1 MTTLEPGRMLDGVFA
16 VRRKERRISR
26 KGAPYLALTLGD
38 ASGAISA
45 VIFDEADWFAGQF
58 EEGDRVRVAGE
69 VTSRGGRSVLR
80 VRSLR
85 PAEAADNDVDL
96 LPRSHRDPD
105 DMFGFVLG
113 LADEV
118 VDVGLRA
125 VLDAMTGDQGL
136 AEQWRTVPCT
146 RSGHHAYLGGLVE
159 HSVGVAMLC
168 QSLCTW
174 HPRVDSD
181 LLVTA
186 ALLHDIGYV
195 RCFTVGPATVDQ
207 TEEGRLLGH
216 VPIGQQMVGEIAH
229 TVGLSD
235 ERRLA
240 LLHVIGWHHGPP
252 AGAHISQ
259 ASAEAVAL
267 WRANA
272 MESGVKA
279 RLEGVSA
286 LDDTSISI

>member
-1 MTTLEPGRMLDGVFA
+1 MTNVTTLEPGRPIEGVFA
-16 VRRKERRISR
+16 VRRKERRMSR
-26 KGAPYLALTLGD
+26 KGSPYLALTLGD
-38 ASGAISA
+38 ATGTISA

-58 EEGDRVRVAGE
+58 EEGDRVRVTGE
-69 VTSRGGRSVLR
+69 VTARGGKSVLR

-85 PAEAADNDVDL
+85 PAEAADQDVDL
-96 LPRSHRDPD
+96 LPKSHRDPE

-118 VDVGLRA
+118 YEPGLRD
-125 VLDAMTGDQGL
+125 VLEAFTGDEAL
-136 AEQWRTVPCT
+136 AEKWRTVPCT
-146 RSGHHAYLGGLVE
+146 RNGHHAYLGGLVE

-174 HPRVDSD
+174 HPRVDAD

-186 ALLHDIGYV
+186 ALLHDIGLT
-195 RCFTVGPATVDQ
+195 RCFEVGEATVDQ
-207 TEEGRLLGH
+207 TEEGRMLGH
-216 VPIGQQMVGEIAH
+216 LVIGQQMVDQVARE
-229 TVGLSD
+229 VGLAD
-235 ERRLA
+235 DRRLA

-259 ASAEAVAL
+259 ASPEALAL

-286 LDDTSISI
+286 LDDA

>member
-1 MTTLEPGRMLDGVFA
+1 MPTVTTLEPGRPVEGVFA

-26 KGAPYLALTLGD
+26 KGAPFLALTLGD
-38 ASGAISA
+38 ATGTISA
-45 VIFDEADWFAGQF
+45 VIFDEPDWFAGQF
-58 EEGDRVRVAGE
+58 EEGDRVRVTGE
-69 VTSRGGRSVLR
+69 VTARGGKSVLR

-85 PAEAADNDVDL
+85 PAEAADPEVDL
-96 LPRSHRDPD
+96 LPRSHRDPA
-105 DMFGFVLG
+105 DMWGFVLG

-118 VDVGLRA
+118 YDPGLRGL
-125 VLDAMTGDQGL
+125 LDRMAGDDAL
-136 AEQWRTVPCT
+136 AETWRTVPCT

-174 HPRVDSD
+174 HPAVDSD

-186 ALLHDIGYV
+186 ALVHDIGHT
-195 RCFTVGPATVDQ
+195 RNWAVGPAVVEQ
-207 TEEGRLLGH
+207 TDEGKAIGH
-216 VPIGQQMVGEIAH
+216 LVIGQQM
-229 TVGLSD
+229 LD
-235 ERRLA
+235 EAARAVALPDEQRLA

-259 ASAEAVAL
+259 ASPEALAL

-272 MESGVKA
+272 MESSVKA

-286 LDDTSISI
+286 LEDHA

>member
-1 MTTLEPGRMLDGVFA
+1 MTTLEPGRPIEGVFA
-16 VRRKERRISR
+16 VRRKERRMSR
-26 KGAPYLALTLGD
+26 KGSPYLALTLGD
-38 ASGAISA
+38 ATGTISA

-58 EEGDRVRVAGE
+58 EEGDRVRVTGE
-69 VTSRGGRSVLR
+69 VTARGGKSVLR

-85 PAEAADNDVDL
+85 PAEAADQDVDL
-96 LPRSHRDPD
+96 LPKSHRDPE

-118 VDVGLRA
+118 IDPGLRD
-125 VLDAMTGDQGL
+125 VLQAFADDAEL
-136 AEQWRTVPCT
+136 AQMWRTVPCT
-146 RSGHHAYLGGLVE
+146 RNGHHAYLGGLIE

-181 LLVTA
+181 LLVAA

-195 RCFTVGPATVDQ
+195 RCFVVGEATVDQ
-207 TEEGRLLGH
+207 TEEGRMLGH
-216 VPIGQQMVGEIAH
+216 LVIGQQMVDEVSH
-229 TVGLSD
+229 QVGLAPD
-235 ERRLA
+235 RRLA

-252 AGAHISQ
+252 PGAHISG
-259 ASAEAVAL
+259 ASPEAIAL

-272 MESGVKA
+272 MEAGVKA
-279 RLEGVSA
+279 RLEGAST
-286 LDDTSISI
+286 LDEA

>member
-1 MTTLEPGRMLDGVFA
+1 MTTLEPGRPIEGVFA
-16 VRRKERRISR
+16 VRRKERRMSR
-26 KGAPYLALTLGD
+26 KGSPYLALTLGD
-38 ASGAISA
+38 ATGTISA

-58 EEGDRVRVAGE
+58 EEGDRVRVTGE
-69 VTSRGGRSVLR
+69 VTARGGKSVLR

-85 PAEAADNDVDL
+85 PAEAADQDVDL
-96 LPRSHRDPD
+96 LPKSHRDPE

-118 VDVGLRA
+118 IDPGLRD
-125 VLDAMTGDQGL
+125 VLQAFADDAEMAQM
-136 AEQWRTVPCT
+136 WRTVPCT
-146 RSGHHAYLGGLVE
+146 RNGHHAYLGGLIE

-181 LLVTA
+181 LLVAA

-195 RCFTVGPATVDQ
+195 RCFVVGEATVDQ
-207 TEEGRLLGH
+207 TEEGRMLGH
-216 VPIGQQMVGEIAH
+216 LVIGQQMVDEVSRQ
-229 TVGLSD
+229 VGLAAD
-235 ERRLA
+235 RRLA

-252 AGAHISQ
+252 PGAHISR
-259 ASAEAVAL
+259 ASPEAIAL

-272 MESGVKA
+272 MEAGVKA
-279 RLEGVSA
+279 RLEGAST
-286 LDDTSISI
+286 LDEA